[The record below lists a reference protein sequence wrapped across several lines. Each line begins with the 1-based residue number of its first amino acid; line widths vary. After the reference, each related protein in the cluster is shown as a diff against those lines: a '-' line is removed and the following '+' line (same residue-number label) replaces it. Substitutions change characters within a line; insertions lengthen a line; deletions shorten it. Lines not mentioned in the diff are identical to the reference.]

1 MPPRDPTKVQLD
13 FPILQAD
20 LIRTLR
26 LVGQIGLLDFDPVV
40 RPTFIVGSRGLSI
53 EQEQPLY
60 LPAEIFQEEVINP
73 AVNAIFADT
82 GQLPAG
88 DYDIQA
94 WMSVSQT
101 VGLDNSIQ
109 LQHRNAANTATLTSW
124 FMFASVAT
132 TNNFHAN
139 FGLRLAEDERFR
151 VLSSV
156 VQTSRIGATIA
167 IKRRVTP

>member
-1 MPPRDPTKVQLD
+1 MPDRDPAKVQLD
-13 FPILQAD
+13 FPQLTAD
-20 LIRTLR
+20 LISQLQ
-26 LVGQIGLLDFDPVV
+26 LVGVIGLLDFQTSVQ
-40 RPTFIVGSRGLSI
+40 PTFIVGSRGLTI
-53 EQEQPLY
+53 TQEKPLY

-94 WMSVSQT
+94 WLSVSQT

-124 FMFASVAT
+124 FMFVTVGT
-132 TNNFHAN
+132 TNNLHVDFS
-139 FGLRLAEDERFR
+139 LRLADDERFR
-151 VLSSV
+151 VLTSV
-156 VQTSRIGATIA
+156 VQTSRMGATIA
-167 IKRRVTP
+167 IKRRVVP